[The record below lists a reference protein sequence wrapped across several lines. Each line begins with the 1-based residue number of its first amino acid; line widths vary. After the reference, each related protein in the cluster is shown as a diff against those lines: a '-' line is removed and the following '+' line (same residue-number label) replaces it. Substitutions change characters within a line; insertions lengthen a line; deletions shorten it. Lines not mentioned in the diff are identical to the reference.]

1 MSRMFLL
8 WRPVVTGLLSWGVM
22 GATLLTPSLTQTAVA
37 NGDTRT
43 IYLHHAHTNESIAAT
58 YLVNGEY
65 DTAVLKQL
73 NWFLRDW
80 RRDEPTNMD
89 PRLFDV
95 VWEAYRGAGGAN
107 QEINV
112 VSAYRSPET
121 NAMLRSRSRAVAK
134 YSQHM
139 LGKAMDTTMPGMPMS
154 RIREV
159 GMRMQRGGVGYYPT
173 AGTPFVHLDVGNV
186 RHWPRMSFDQLSQL
200 FPDGKTVHIPSNG
213 QPLARY
219 EEARA
224 EIESRGDGAFVS
236 APRFGL
242 GNFFAR
248 LFGGGA
254 EEDDSEAAPPPP
266 KKQWGLVARRGRG
279 APQETETTDEG
290 TSSES
295 KEIARAEADLPR
307 GETVMRA
314 PDAEAD
320 AETNTQGDAR
330 GQRAKAPRPP
340 SRPTFLS
347 ARLTTNDAPVAPDR
361 ALSLAALGNNA
372 TSEEASDE
380 LAPAAMLRGAKAP
393 TPPRRP
399 AGMSGARG
407 EKAAGSLRAAAGK
420 APETTTTTT
429 TRRESK
435 GAPRPALAGEGSG
448 VKDVGKTSPRASST
462 EAPRGATAGAAPA
475 PATRPVTVA
484 PLGGLRAA
492 AKATPPASQ

>member
-1 MSRMFLL
+1 
-8 WRPVVTGLLSWGVM
+8 
-22 GATLLTPSLTQTAVA
+22 
-37 NGDTRT
+37 
-43 IYLHHAHTNESIAAT
+43 
-58 YLVNGEY
+58 
-65 DTAVLKQL
+65 
-73 NWFLRDW
+73 
-80 RRDEPTNMD
+80 
-89 PRLFDV
+89 
-95 VWEAYRGAGGAN
+95 
-107 QEINV
+107 
-112 VSAYRSPET
+112 
-121 NAMLRSRSRAVAK
+121 
-134 YSQHM
+134 
-139 LGKAMDTTMPGMPMS
+139 
-154 RIREV
+154 
-159 GMRMQRGGVGYYPT
+159 
-173 AGTPFVHLDVGNV
+173 
-186 RHWPRMSFDQLSQL
+186 
-200 FPDGKTVHIPSNG
+200 VHIPSNG

-224 EIESRGDGAFVS
+224 EIEARGDGAFVS

-290 TSSES
+290 ASGES

-314 PDAEAD
+314 PDAEVD

-380 LAPAAMLRGAKAP
+380 LAPAAMRRGVKAP

-399 AGMSGARG
+399 ATMSTSRS
-407 EKAAGSLRAAAGK
+407 EKAASSQK
-420 APETTTTTT
+420 APTVKALETT

-435 GAPRPALAGEGSG
+435 GAPRPTLQFDGSG
-448 VKDVGKTSPRASST
+448 VKDVGQKKTSPKPSLAQ
-462 EAPRGATAGAAPA
+462 APRGATSGASTTT
-475 PATRPVTVA
+475 TRPVTVA

-492 AKATPPASQ
+492 AKGTPPDGQ